1 MKKVISYSLFWLGK
15 DEHSLLYSNGIKA
28 ICRAHHSVFPGWE
41 WRIYHDGTILND
53 RTARHLVNYEKAGLV
68 KLVDIGPQTSI
79 CKAMISRMAPVWDAD
94 VQYTLCRDMDS
105 LPTPRDA
112 MAVSQFIE
120 SKAAMHCIA
129 DHVQH
134 GACIMGG
141 LCGFRSDR
149 FKLMTRIP
157 SYESFV
163 SGEPLDKHGDDQLLL
178 GRKVWPLLQFSLCE
192 HRLGGSKT
200 PHAIRSY
207 DKITQVELPGVL
219 PAVIEQ
225 GDSLIPFMGVPGFDY
240 LKAEAFYNEHGD
252 PVLMQKI
259 AECEQAP

>member
-41 WRIYHDGTILND
+41 WRVHHDGTIGSD
-53 RTARHLVNYEKAGLV
+53 KTARHLAAYEKAGLV

-79 CKAMISRMAPVWDAD
+79 CRAMISRMMPVWDTD
-94 VQYTLCRDMDS
+94 VSHTLCRDMDS

-112 MAVSQFIE
+112 MAVAQFIE
-120 SKAAMHCIA
+120 SRAAMHCLA

-141 LCGFRSDR
+141 LCGFRNDR
-149 FKLMTRIP
+149 FRQITRIP
-157 SYESFV
+157 HYESFI
-163 SGEPLDKHGDDQLLL
+163 SQEPLDRHGDDQLLL
-178 GRKVWPLLQFSLCE
+178 AKKVWPFLQHSLCE
-192 HRLGGSKT
+192 HRLGGHRT
-200 PHAIRSY
+200 PHAVRSY
-207 DKITQVELPGVL
+207 DKIAAVALPGVL
-219 PAVIEQ
+219 PEVVAG
-225 GDSLIPFMGVPGFDY
+225 GDSLIPFMGAPGFDFHR
-240 LKAEAFYNEHGD
+240 AEAFYNEHGD

-259 AECEQAP
+259 SEAESA